1 MYPSRN
7 TDARRS
13 VEGEKVFL
21 VKHFVSIE
29 LNNPPSPEA
38 AQPGDAFAGTPH
50 PQKEPGLPPPPSP
63 AAQRQMAGF
72 EPPYAAGMSSNES
85 LQVPPTS
92 PAGAAQSSTPLEPFA
107 S

>member
-13 VEGEKVFL
+13 VEGEKVLL

-38 AQPGDAFAGTPH
+38 AQPGDAPLHLRELHIPKRARAS
-50 PQKEPGLPPPPSP
+50 PSSFP
-63 AAQRQMAGF
+63 SCPEADGRI
-72 EPPYAAGMSSNES
+72 
-85 LQVPPTS
+85 
-92 PAGAAQSSTPLEPFA
+92 
-107 S
+107 

>member
-1 MYPSRN
+1 M
-7 TDARRS
+7 
-13 VEGEKVFL
+13 EGEKFL
-21 VKHFVSIE
+21 LAKHFVSIE

-38 AQPGDAFAGTPH
+38 AQPGDAPLHLRELHIPKKSQGFP
-50 PQKEPGLPPPPSP
+50 LLPSP

-72 EPPYAAGMSSNES
+72 EPPCAAGMSSNES